1 VAPSAKARA
10 SDDQAILADV
20 LRSVS
25 PSAAEALAFDLIH
38 RFGSL
43 GSVLSARPAAI
54 ARTVPDPRIPALL
67 KSIARATRHAAT
79 AKLRKAQCF
88 ASLDVVVSFL
98 QASIAYSRRELV
110 LAFHLN
116 GSGHLISEE
125 VVALGSILE
134 APIYPREIVR
144 RALDLGTASIILA
157 HNHPSGDAS
166 PSAADIQATKE
177 IAAATRIFGIDLF
190 DHVIVAGSEWTSL
203 RAEGLI

>member
-1 VAPSAKARA
+1 M
-10 SDDQAILADV
+10 
-20 LRSVS
+20 RSVS
-25 PSAAEALAFDLIH
+25 PATAETLSLELIR

-54 ARTVPDPRIPALL
+54 ARTVQDQRISVLL
-67 KSIARATRHAAT
+67 KNITRATRHAAT
-79 AKLRKAQCF
+79 VKLRKAPFF

-98 QASIAYSRRELV
+98 QASIAYSCRELV

-125 VVALGSILE
+125 VVALGSIQE

-144 RALDLGTASIILA
+144 RALDLGTASIIVA

-166 PSAADIQATKE
+166 PSPADIQATKE